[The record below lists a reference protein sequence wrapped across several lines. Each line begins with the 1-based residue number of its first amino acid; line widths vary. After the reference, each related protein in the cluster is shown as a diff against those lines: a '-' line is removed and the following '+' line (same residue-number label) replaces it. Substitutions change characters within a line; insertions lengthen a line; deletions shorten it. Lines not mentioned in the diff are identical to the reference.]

1 MKRTAELTM
10 IFKENFDPFS
20 WGSDSIVYHIYL
32 VEDGHIDISEVGAF
46 GDRTLVKRGKVE
58 TFEDGFM
65 LLNQISKMNFD
76 TFLKFIRK
84 E

>member
-1 MKRTAELTM
+1 MKRTLKLTM
-10 IFKENFDPFS
+10 TFKEDSGQPG
-20 WGSDSIVYHIYL
+20 WGSDSISYELYL
-32 VEDGHIDISEVGAF
+32 VEDGHLDISEVGAF

-65 LLNQISKMNFD
+65 LLNQISKMNLD